1 MISGEVL
8 RMELTWQEL
17 FLGLY
22 QLIKSI
28 LFPFYI
34 MPIKECAVGKN
45 LQKLLSISWSIKT
58 TIQGIPTSAYPTLA
72 KRPKYSILD
81 AGRIEKELQIEIP
94 TWQESLKKCI
104 QILKSDGS
112 L

>member
-1 MISGEVL
+1 MCSWKEFAEAIVN
-8 RMELTWQEL
+8 ELER
-17 FLGLY
+17 
-22 QLIKSI
+22 
-28 LFPFYI
+28 
-34 MPIKECAVGKN
+34 
-45 LQKLLSISWSIKT
+45 KT
-58 TIQGIPTSAYPTLA
+58 IIQGIPTSAYPTLA

-81 AGRIEKELQIEIP
+81 TGRIEKELQIEIP

>member
-1 MISGEVL
+1 MCSWKEFTEVIVN
-8 RMELTWQEL
+8 ELE
-17 FLGLY
+17 
-22 QLIKSI
+22 
-28 LFPFYI
+28 
-34 MPIKECAVGKN
+34 N
-45 LQKLLSISWSIKT
+45 KT
-58 TIQGIPTSAYPTLA
+58 IVQGIPTSAYPTLA

-81 AGRIEKELQIEIP
+81 TGRIEKELQIEIP